1 MKLGRPAARNLL
13 AALSLQALQITLA
26 GCDRPPSADGL
37 PEWKPGDHDEELSG
51 GGGGSASAGQQAI
64 PAPPKS
70 AGKGGEGG
78 APSAGQVS
86 AVDIAWTQA
95 CATCHGIGGH
105 GDGPS
110 GPTVNAPDLT
120 RPDLQDKYSDDEIAG
135 IIANGKNKMPKFD
148 FSDPVVKG
156 LVAKVRS
163 LRGR

>member
-1 MKLGRPAARNLL
+1 MKLGRSAAGEVL
-13 AALSLQALQITLA
+13 AALLASLASVALA

-37 PEWKPGDHDEELSG
+37 PEWKPADHDEELSG
-51 GGGGSASAGQQAI
+51 GGGAASGQQAI
-64 PAPPKS
+64 PAPPKNGAKS
-70 AGKGGEGG
+70 DDGG
-78 APSAGQVS
+78 APTAGQVS
-86 AVDIAWTQA
+86 AVGIAWTQA

-120 RPDLQDKYSDDEIAG
+120 RPDLQDKYTDDDIANV
-135 IIANGKNKMPKFD
+135 ILNGKNKMPKFD

-163 LRGR
+163 LRGP